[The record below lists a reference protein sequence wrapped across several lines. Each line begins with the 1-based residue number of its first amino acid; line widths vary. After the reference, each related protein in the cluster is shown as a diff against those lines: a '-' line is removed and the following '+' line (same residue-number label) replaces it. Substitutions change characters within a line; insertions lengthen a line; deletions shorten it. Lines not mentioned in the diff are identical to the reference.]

1 MEQSGKAGSLSCFSA
16 FCCLRSSQ
24 RARREKVKEICM
36 TQRSATIKVL
46 CRMDALHDAANML
59 QWALGHQVMVDEE
72 TSDSKVGCLFVF
84 TNIEYYDNDA
94 TIFEQFGFDIIG
106 KIRGVVSWEV
116 FEAEMQKDDADA
128 STSTDRPAKSGEQ
141 EELEVE
147 LMRRLCTL
155 PITISVMPRMEGKF
169 AWKCLEASG
178 HAETFAEALEAA
190 LTHFTRVF
198 KLIRSELLG

>member
-1 MEQSGKAGSLSCFSA
+1 
-16 FCCLRSSQ
+16 
-24 RARREKVKEICM
+24 M

-59 QWALGHQVMVDEE
+59 QWALGHQVQVDEDA
-72 TSDSKVGCLFVF
+72 SDSKVGCLFVF

-116 FEAEMQKDDADA
+116 FEAEANDDDAFSEGA
-128 STSTDRPAKSGEQ
+128 EYFAGRSAKSGEQ

-178 HAETFAEALEAA
+178 HTESFAEALEAA

-198 KLIRSELLG
+198 KLIRSEMLG

>member
-1 MEQSGKAGSLSCFSA
+1 
-16 FCCLRSSQ
+16 
-24 RARREKVKEICM
+24 M

-59 QWALGHQVMVDEE
+59 QWALGHQVLVDED

-84 TNIEYYDNDA
+84 TNIEYYDNDS

-116 FEAEMQKDDADA
+116 FEAQASEDAASSEDDAD
-128 STSTDRPAKSGEQ
+128 STNKPVKSEEQ

>member
-1 MEQSGKAGSLSCFSA
+1 
-16 FCCLRSSQ
+16 
-24 RARREKVKEICM
+24 M

-59 QWALGHQVMVDEE
+59 QWALGHQVMVDED
-72 TSDSKVGCLFVF
+72 TSDAKVGCLFVF

-116 FEAEMQKDDADA
+116 FEAETERAPGSSKGA
-128 STSTDRPAKSGEQ
+128 SASAGGSAKSEEQ

-178 HAETFAEALEAA
+178 HAETFAEALEDA